1 MTLLILGGTAEA
13 KLLAELVAK
22 SGIRATL
29 SLAGVTRT
37 PVPMALPTRV
47 GGFGGAEGFRNYVK
61 HKNITA
67 ILDATHPFA
76 ARITDRTATISAD
89 LGLPYAHL
97 LRPEWTPKDGDNWT
111 MIDAEKDAAQ
121 HIEMG
126 STVFL
131 GTGRQT
137 LEQFKNLEGCRVI
150 CRQIDPPTAPF
161 PFEGGEFL
169 IGRPPYRVERER
181 EIFAQLG
188 IDWMVVK
195 NAGGTASYSKLEA
208 ARDLEIPVL
217 MIRRPKMPLAT
228 RFKTVEAALNWI
240 KAL

>member
-13 KLLAELVAK
+13 KILAELVAK

-29 SLAGVTRT
+29 SLAGVTRA

-47 GGFGGAEGFRNYVK
+47 GGFGGADGFRNYVE

-76 ARITDRTATISAD
+76 ARITDRTATIAAD

-97 LRPEWTPKDGDNWT
+97 LRPEWTPKAGDNWT
-111 MIDAEKDAAQ
+111 MIDREQDAAQ

-137 LEQFKNLEGCRVI
+137 LDQFKNLEGCRVI

-169 IGRPPYRVERER
+169 IGRPPFRVERER
-181 EIFAQLG
+181 EIFSQLG
-188 IDWMVVK
+188 IDVMVVK
-195 NAGGTASYSKLEA
+195 NAGGAASYTKLEA
-208 ARDLEIPVL
+208 ARDLQIPVL